1 MPDALT
7 ILLATDVFPPR
18 CGGSGWSTY
27 HLARAL
33 RARGHRPIIARP
45 REGLRGNLLTEYD
58 GLTVHELGFSSRG
71 GSLPFVR
78 GLNRQERFWPRFGQ
92 FLAELAT
99 REAVDLIHGQHLI
112 SIPAAVRAGKVT
124 GLPTVATVRD
134 YWPTCPIGT
143 RLPRCPELQQCSTAC
158 QICCLSRGSAPLR
171 PIVRAAL
178 PYVTANL
185 RRRQRALLAADC
197 TLAVSSYVAQVLRDG
212 IPGLEPRVL
221 PNFIDIESRVVSRT
235 LKGINES
242 REQQGNADSTSLTP
256 PTTSTHDSRLTT
268 HDSSQPT
275 VLYVGKLEAHKGADL
290 LPAALAAVPQARFL
304 VAGTGPLAA
313 QITRE
318 CAERGVQLE
327 MLGERP
333 NDEVMALMRAA
344 DALIFP
350 ARWEE
355 PLTRTL
361 LEAGSVGLPAV
372 ALAVGGNPDIIIDGV
387 TGLLA
392 AEPAGLGPALASL
405 LADPS
410 RRARMTEAARAHIA
424 ANFAEAV
431 VVPRVEALYRELV
444 ASNHARVRR

>member
-45 REGLRGNLLTEYD
+45 REGLRGSVLTEYD
-58 GLTVHELGFSSRG
+58 GLPVHELGFSSRG

-92 FLAELAT
+92 FLAELAR
-99 REAVDLIHGQHLI
+99 REEVDLIHGQHLI

-124 GLPTVATVRD
+124 SLPTVATVRD

-143 RLPRCPELQQCSTAC
+143 RLPHCPELPRCSTAC

-197 TLAVSSYVAQVLRDG
+197 TLAVSNYVARVLREG
-212 IPGLEPRVL
+212 IPGLEPRVI
-221 PNFIDIESRVVSRT
+221 PNFISIES
-235 LKGINES
+235 GEP
-242 REQQGNADSTSLTP
+242 REGTGNASLALSASP
-256 PTTSTHDSRLTT
+256 THDSRLTT
-268 HDSSQPT
+268 HDSPRPT

-290 LPAALAAVPQARFL
+290 LPAALAAVPQARLL
-304 VAGTGPLAA
+304 VAGAGPLAA

-318 CAERGVQLE
+318 CAERGVRLDL
-327 MLGERP
+327 LGERP
-333 NDEVMALMRAA
+333 NDEVLALMRAA
-344 DALIFP
+344 DALLFP

-372 ALAVGGNPDIIIDGV
+372 ALAVGGNPDIVLNGV

-405 LADPS
+405 LADQA
-410 RRARMTEAARAHIA
+410 RRARMADAARAHIA
-424 ANFAEAV
+424 ANFAEMV
-431 VVPRVEALYRELV
+431 VVPRVEALYQELV
-444 ASNHARVRR
+444 ISRRTRVR

>member
-1 MPDALT
+1 MPDTLT

-45 REGLRGNLLTEYD
+45 REGLRGALLTEYD
-58 GLTVHELGFSSRG
+58 GLPVHELGFSSRG
-71 GSLPFVR
+71 GGLPFVR

-99 REAVDLIHGQHLI
+99 REGVDLIHGQHLI

-124 GLPTVATVRD
+124 GRPTVATVRD

-143 RLPRCPELQQCSTAC
+143 RLPRCPELAQCSTAC

-212 IPGLEPRVL
+212 IPGLEPRVI
-221 PNFIDIESRVVSRT
+221 PNFISLAEESIASD
-235 LKGINES
+235 G
-242 REQQGNADSTSLTP
+242 
-256 PTTSTHDSRLTT
+256 PTTPLTHDA
-268 HDSSQPT
+268 SQPT
-275 VLYVGKLEAHKGADL
+275 VLYVGKLEEHKGADL
-290 LPAALAAVPQARFL
+290 LPAALEAVPQARFL

-313 QITRE
+313 QIAHE

-327 MLGERP
+327 LLGERP

-344 DALIFP
+344 DVLIFP

-372 ALAVGGNPDIIIDGV
+372 ALAVGGNPDIVLDGV

-392 AEPAGLGPALASL
+392 AAPAGLGPALASL
-405 LADPS
+405 LADPA
-410 RRARMTEAARAHIA
+410 RRTRMSEAARAHIA

-431 VVPRVEALYRELV
+431 VVPRVEALYRELI
-444 ASNHARVRR
+444 ASNNVTRVG